1 MKELKIK
8 TRDGAEISLLYFAS
22 DVKNAP
28 LIFDIHGGGYTSGE
42 AKGDEELCRALAKE
56 CGACVATV
64 DYRFAPKVRY
74 PKATDDCKDALLYL
88 IGNEEFDFDR
98 ERIFLLGHS
107 AGGNA
112 VVAVS
117 AELSH
122 LIAGQILDYPWL
134 DVRLERR
141 KPYIM
146 YSIPAFVI
154 NGMSRSYFRDEDRER
169 HDASAVLMTADE
181 VKRMPKTL
189 LITCGRDTLKYDG
202 EAFKKLLSK
211 VGVPTKH
218 KEYPDAVHG
227 FVEIYFSGRM
237 KSQFWLGKSLIKKNE
252 ELAWDFIRE
261 VKAFI
266 EDASSA
272 N

>member
-1 MKELKIK
+1 MKELLIK
-8 TRDGAEISLLYFAS
+8 TRDGAEICLLYFAS
-22 DVKNAP
+22 SVKNAP

-42 AKGDEELCRALAKE
+42 AKGDENLCKILAEE
-56 CGACVATV
+56 CGACVASV
-64 DYRFAPKVRY
+64 DYRFAPKVRC
-74 PKATDDCKDALLYL
+74 PQATDDCKDALRYL
-88 IGNEEFDFDR
+88 IDNEEFDFDR
-98 ERIFLLGHS
+98 EKIFLMGHS

-112 VVAVS
+112 VVSVS
-117 AELSH
+117 AELGD

-134 DVRLERR
+134 DVRLDRR

-146 YSIPAFVI
+146 YSIPAPLI
-154 NGMSRSYFRDEDRER
+154 NYMSRSYFRPEDREK
-169 HDASAVLMTADE
+169 HDASAVLMTVDE
-181 VKRMPKTL
+181 AKKMPKTL

-202 EAFKKLLSK
+202 ETFKKLLSEA
-211 VGVPTKH
+211 GVPIKH
-218 KEYPDAVHG
+218 KEYADAIHG

-252 ELAWDFIRE
+252 ELARDFIDE

-266 EDASSA
+266 KA

>member
-1 MKELKIK
+1 MKKILVK
-8 TRDGAEISLLYFAS
+8 TRDGAEISLLYFTS
-22 DVKNAP
+22 DKKNAP
-28 LIFDIHGGGYTSGE
+28 LIFDIHGGGYTSGS
-42 AKGDEELCRALAKE
+42 AKGDENLCHVLSERCE
-56 CGACVATV
+56 VNVATV
-64 DYRFAPKVRY
+64 DYRYAPKVRY

-88 IGNEEFDFDR
+88 INNEEFDFDR

-117 AELSH
+117 AEMGD

-134 DVRLERR
+134 DVRLNRR

-146 YSIPAFVI
+146 YAIPAFVI
-154 NGMSRSYFRDEDRER
+154 NNMSRSYFRDQDRER
-169 HDASAVLMTADE
+169 SDASAVLMSVDE
-181 VKRMPKTL
+181 AKKMPKTL

-202 EAFKKLLSK
+202 EAFLKILTEA
-211 VGVPTKH
+211 GVPTKH
-218 KEYPDAVHG
+218 KEYTNAIHG

-237 KSQFWLGKSLIKKNE
+237 KNQFWLGRSLIKAQE
-252 ELAWDFIRE
+252 DMAEDFIKE

-266 EDASSA
+266 DEAPET
-272 N
+272 